1 MTDLL
6 RQFNGDISTKE
17 QLIDFIHEHIN
28 STAIEKMYKGDSVA
42 HIKDAKELIDGA
54 FDLLEEMYG
63 IKVKQD
69 APTNQAK

>member
-28 STAIEKMYKGDSVA
+28 STAIEKMYKGDDVS
-42 HIKDAKELIDGA
+42 HIKDAKELIDEA

-63 IKVKQD
+63 IKVEPN
-69 APTNQAK
+69 AVTNQAK